1 MTHDTLTLPT
11 VTGLIK
17 KQGGDIELN
26 LSMTVT
32 VILCQQLAAAGCW
45 CDVTSRVEAV
55 TADTVETVHLYP
67 ATSLHIDPHSAQS
80 DTEAAVSSCA
90 LPVTQ
95 GLHISTSTAV
105 SQISIRFGPRL

>member
-17 KQGGDIELN
+17 KQDGDIELYTV
-26 LSMTVT
+26 MTVF
-32 VILCQQLAAAGCW
+32 LCQQLAAAGCW

-67 ATSLHIDPHSAQS
+67 ATSLHIDPHTAQS
-80 DTEAAVSSCA
+80 DTAAAVGPCV
-90 LPVTQ
+90 LPVAQ
-95 GLHISTSTAV
+95 ALHISTSTAV